1 MKIKT
6 NNNLDNLEYFDDLDH
21 YAYIEYEWDDF
32 DKDKIRELAAK
43 RLTFIDIDEALY
55 LLDEYPEVID
65 YIWQILVSKD
75 YDNAWEN
82 K

>member
-1 MKIKT
+1 MLIKP

-21 YAYIEYEWDDF
+21 YAANDWQWDDF

-55 LLDEYPEVID
+55 LLDEYPKVID
-65 YIWQILVSKD
+65 YIFQTLVSKD